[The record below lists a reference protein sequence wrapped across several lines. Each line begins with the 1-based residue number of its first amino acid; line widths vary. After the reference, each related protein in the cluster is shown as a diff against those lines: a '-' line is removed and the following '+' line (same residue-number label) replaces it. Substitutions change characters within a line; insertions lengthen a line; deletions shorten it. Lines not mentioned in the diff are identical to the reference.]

1 MKEDRNRYGEL
12 SSERESM
19 RINRRSFVGT
29 VTTSV
34 AALATLATAGREAE
48 AQLVYTKA
56 DWRLSEFNQLARNPA
71 RVKQVF
77 DIIPI
82 AEGRFLNNVKN
93 SLNGLHFGFGIPN
106 EQIKVVAAL
115 HGPANMLNYD
125 SVIWSKYQIG
135 AWLRV
140 TDPSTGRPAVKNPYY
155 ASKAGAALRYSTEDP
170 DSIDSLY
177 QDTSIQALQH
187 RGVQMLSCH
196 TALEEQVRALI
207 AHSDLTH
214 PPEEIVKE
222 MLAHTLPG
230 VLVVASMVAA
240 IALLQTDGHYSY
252 ITV

>member
-1 MKEDRNRYGEL
+1 MKEEATDKA
-12 SSERESM
+12 SFTKRESM
-19 RINRRSFVGT
+19 RMNRRSFVST
-29 VTTSV
+29 VTTSA

-48 AQLVYTKA
+48 GQLVYTKP
-56 DWRLSEFNQLARNPA
+56 DWRLSEFNQLAKNPA

-82 AEGRFLNNVKN
+82 AEGRFLNNIKN
-93 SLNGLHFGFGIPN
+93 SLNGLHFGFAIPD

-125 SVIWSKYQIG
+125 DVMWSKYRIG
-135 AWLRV
+135 AWLKV
-140 TDPSTGRPAVKNPYY
+140 TDPSTGQPAVKNPYY

-170 DSIDSLY
+170 DSRDSLY

-187 RGVQMLSCH
+187 RRVQMLSCH

-207 AHSDLTH
+207 AHSNLTQA
-214 PPEEIVKE
+214 PEEIVRE

-230 VLVVASMVAA
+230 VLVVASMEAA
-240 IALLQTDGHYSY
+240 IALLQTNGRYTY